1 VSGFFQTRG
10 AHVVW
15 LLAAWVA
22 MPAAADTAP
31 DLFAGHEA
39 SKDAP
44 AVAGTT
50 PVSNDISL
58 SHARG
63 EPILPPA
70 PDKSGGQDLA
80 QERAADKDFLPD
92 ESKGLRSDLGAAIQ
106 RGKASWYGPGFH
118 GRKSASGE
126 RFNMY
131 SMTAAHPSLPLQS
144 WVLVRNVRNNRT
156 ALVKVTD
163 RGPYRSKRIIDVSY
177 AAAKQLGFVRNGT
190 AQIELRKLSSS
201 EASEAAQSPAK

>member
-1 VSGFFQTRG
+1 MSGFFQTRG

-31 DLFAGHEA
+31 DLLAGHEA
-39 SKDAP
+39 SKDAT

-50 PVSNDISL
+50 VVSDTISP
-58 SHARG
+58 SRTRG
-63 EPILPPA
+63 ESALPPA
-70 PDKSGGQDLA
+70 AVESGEHDLSPEQA
-80 QERAADKDFLPD
+80 IDSDFSLD
-92 ESKGLRSDLGAAIQ
+92 ESTGLRSDPGTVVQ